1 MPVTTTFD
9 PRTDDP
15 WAAVVGQADAVAQ
28 LKAAVGTPVHAYLF
42 VGRPGRGSAAA
53 ARAFAG
59 ELIAATDPEHA
70 ERHRRLAAEGQ
81 HPAVWEVV
89 RSGASIS
96 ADEARE
102 VVRRAGMSPPEGTL
116 QVIVL
121 HEFHL
126 VGVRAPILLKTIEEP
141 SPATLF
147 VVLADEVVPDLVTI
161 ASRCVQVDFPP
172 IPAAAVEA
180 TLVSE
185 GVTAEVAADAAR
197 SSGGDLDRA
206 RLLVTDPE
214 LSARRRFWLS
224 VPGRLDGTGSTVAV
238 LVDEARARI
247 DAVMSPL
254 SERAAAE
261 TEALEATYEVVGAVP
276 AGVAKEM
283 GDRHKR
289 EQRQV
294 RTDELRAGFAGLLD
308 AYRDAASGGAEDAGA
323 AFSKAAEL
331 VQRAAEDLV
340 RNPTEALMLQAL
352 FGSLPRLGSGR

>member
-1 MPVTTTFD
+1 MSVTIT
-9 PRTDDP
+9 PEPGVDDP
-15 WAAVVGQADAVAQ
+15 WSAVIGQAEAVAQ
-28 LKAAVGTPVHAYLF
+28 LRAAVAAPVHAYLF

-59 ELIAATDPEHA
+59 ELIAANDPDHPA
-70 ERHRRLAAEGQ
+70 RHRRLAAGGQ
-81 HPAVWEVV
+81 HPSVWEVV
-89 RSGASIS
+89 RTGASIS
-96 ADEARE
+96 AEEARE

-141 SPATLF
+141 PPGTLF
-147 VVLADEVVPDLVTI
+147 VVLADEVGPDLVTI
-161 ASRCVQVDFPP
+161 ASRCVRVDFPP
-172 IPAAAVEA
+172 IPSALIES
-180 TLVSE
+180 TLVGE
-185 GVTAEVAADAAR
+185 GVSAEVAADAAR

-206 RLLVTDPE
+206 RLLVSDPE
-214 LSARRRFWLS
+214 LSARRRFWLA
-224 VPGRLDGTGSTVAV
+224 VPGRLDGTGSIVAV

-254 SERAAAE
+254 AERAAEEAAASE
-261 TEALEATYEVVGAVP
+261 ASYEALGAVP

-283 GDRHKR
+283 ADRHKR

-308 AYRDAASGGAEDAGA
+308 TYREAAATGGAA
-323 AFSKAAEL
+323 AAAAYSKAAEL

-352 FGSLPRLGSGR
+352 FVSLPPLPPNR